1 VGDQAQQQA
10 PSQTLS
16 ANHMSDSNTLGEFF
30 SSAGRMCGLQ
40 KPDLPKMR
48 LDTPLGT
55 PLFLNDQEYHDIL
68 SKREE
73 VEKNIELQLLRLN
86 SEESIHEALIPQ
98 PVPAKEYCEACC
110 EYFECYLKHISSL

>member
-1 VGDQAQQQA
+1 MADPARQ
-10 PSQTLS
+10 LS
-16 ANHMSDSNTLGEFF
+16 LSSVNHMSDSLNTLGDFF
-30 SSAGRMCGLQ
+30 SSANCMGALQ

-73 VEKNIELQLLRLN
+73 VEKNIEFQLLKLN
-86 SEESIHEALIPQ
+86 SEESIQEALIPH
-98 PVPAKEYCEACC
+98 PIPAKEYCEACC
-110 EYFECYLKHISSL
+110 EHF